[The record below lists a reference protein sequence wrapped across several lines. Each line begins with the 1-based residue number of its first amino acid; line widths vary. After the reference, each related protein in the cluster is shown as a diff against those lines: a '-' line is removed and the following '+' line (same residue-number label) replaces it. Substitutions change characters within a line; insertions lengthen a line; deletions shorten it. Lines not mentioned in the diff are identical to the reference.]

1 MDVGAAGREW
11 RGDFGEEF
19 ARVMIVVLAM
29 VGRCCGLVGV
39 GEHDR
44 CDVGERNGEMGW
56 RLWEMFRVGRV
67 SSAEDD
73 VKRSKPEMD
82 ALERVLEGELAK

>member
-1 MDVGAAGREW
+1 MDVGAAGGEW

-39 GEHDR
+39 GEHGFLR
-44 CDVGERNGEMGW
+44 CG
-56 RLWEMFRVGRV
+56 
-67 SSAEDD
+67 
-73 VKRSKPEMD
+73 
-82 ALERVLEGELAK
+82 